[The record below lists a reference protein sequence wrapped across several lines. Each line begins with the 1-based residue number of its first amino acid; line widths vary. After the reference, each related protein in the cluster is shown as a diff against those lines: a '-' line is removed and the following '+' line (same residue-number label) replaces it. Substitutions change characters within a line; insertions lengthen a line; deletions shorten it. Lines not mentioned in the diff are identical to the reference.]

1 MVVEDG
7 MAEGT
12 AQGSSRIARV
22 LCFESFLRRSVG
34 SREQVPPV
42 TDAPDNPFQSR
53 GWGRPLSEKEILH
66 RRTMLNHFQRV
77 R

>member
-1 MVVEDG
+1 
-7 MAEGT
+7 MAHDT
-12 AQGSSRIARV
+12 AQGSSRTARV
-22 LCFESFLRRSVG
+22 LCFERFLRRSVD
-34 SREQVPPV
+34 SREPVPE

-66 RRTMLNHFQRV
+66 RRTMLDHFRRV

>member
-1 MVVEDG
+1 MVLEDG
-7 MAEGT
+7 MAQGT
-12 AQGSSRIARV
+12 AQGSSGTAKV

-34 SREQVPPV
+34 SRERVPV

-66 RRTMLNHFQRV
+66 RRTMLDHFQRL